1 MTPYEYL
8 KHEIIIGNMLPGS
21 VVDEKEI
28 SSKLKV
34 SRTPVREAILR
45 LNEEGFITIVP
56 RKGTFVSTI
65 SFKGIKDVYELR
77 ILLEPTILEEACGK
91 YDQAELKAWRD
102 YYQKVL
108 NDIEA
113 TPPQKPDANHDIDK
127 LFHMFLASPLNN
139 SLLTKGIAKI
149 MDKTSRIRNLSN
161 IMIDKRKDLA
171 YEEHIEVLN
180 YLMKEDKEGAKSAM
194 IKHLKH
200 TLEAY
205 TKL

>member
-1 MTPYEYL
+1 
-8 KHEIIIGNMLPGS
+8 
-21 VVDEKEI
+21 
-28 SSKLKV
+28 
-34 SRTPVREAILR
+34 
-45 LNEEGFITIVP
+45 
-56 RKGTFVSTI
+56 
-65 SFKGIKDVYELR
+65 
-77 ILLEPTILEEACGK
+77 
-91 YDQAELKAWRD
+91 
-102 YYQKVL
+102 
-108 NDIEA
+108 
-113 TPPQKPDANHDIDK
+113 
-127 LFHMFLASPLNN
+127 MFLASPLNN

-171 YEEHIEVLN
+171 YEEHIEILN

>member
-21 VVDEKEI
+21 VIDEKEI
-28 SSKLKV
+28 STKLKV

-65 SFKGIKDVYELR
+65 SFKGIQDVYEIR
-77 ILLEPTILEEACGK
+77 LLVEPQIIEEACGK
-91 YDQAELKAWRD
+91 YNQEELIKWKD

-108 NDIEA
+108 NDIKA
-113 TPPQKPDANHDIDK
+113 TPPTKLDCNHDIDK
-127 LFHMFLASPLNN
+127 LFHTFLASPLNN

-171 YEEHIEVLN
+171 YEEHIEILD
-180 YLMKEDKEGAKSAM
+180 YLIRNDKEGAKNAM
-194 IKHLKH
+194 IKHLKD

-205 TKL
+205 SKL

>member
-21 VVDEKEI
+21 VIDEKELAG
-28 SSKLKV
+28 KLKV

-77 ILLEPTILEEACGK
+77 ILLEPVILEQSCGK
-91 YDQAELKAWRD
+91 FDIKELEAWKD

-108 NDIEA
+108 NDINA
-113 TPPQKPDANHDIDK
+113 IPPQKPDANHDIDK

-171 YEEHIEVLN
+171 YEEHIEILD
-180 YLMKEDKEGAKSAM
+180 YLIKNDKEGSKNAM
-194 IKHLKH
+194 IKHLND

-205 TKL
+205 SKL